1 VDKNV
6 SHERQII
13 KIAIRNCAHDILSV
27 FVECSEVRLTNAIK
41 LRKIESASKCLAH
54 VPRQIEFVFD
64 QVLDQ

>member
-1 VDKNV
+1 
-6 SHERQII
+6 
-13 KIAIRNCAHDILSV
+13 
-27 FVECSEVRLTNAIK
+27 VECSEVRLTNAIK